1 MALSRDELEALSA
14 THVRDPIPLESLTP
28 ALESPPFIPTRS
40 LINVRDLGAVPG
52 SAIGP
57 GRIFRSGMLDAAA
70 ADPDALAWL
79 SANVKTIFDL
89 RSERERAGYPSP
101 EIPGIEFVYH
111 EREATY
117 PSPDPADFA
126 VDDGSKAWRGQL
138 LAVAAAY
145 KPTIRAV
152 LQHVR
157 DKPDEPFLF
166 HCTVYSSL
174 ISAGR
179 DRTGVVAGLLQTLAG
194 TEQPD
199 VILDYMLSRIGT
211 EQARER
217 LVVFIKASLGVDDP
231 ETPGFWN
238 MASLRPTFW
247 KAFGEGINDEYGGW
261 DGYVTK
267 GLGFSAEDLDT
278 IKKNLRA

>member
-1 MALSRDELEALSA
+1 
-14 THVRDPIPLESLTP
+14 
-28 ALESPPFIPTRS
+28 
-40 LINVRDLGAVPG
+40 
-52 SAIGP
+52 
-57 GRIFRSGMLDAAA
+57 MLDAAA

-79 SANVKTIFDL
+79 AANVKTVFDL
-89 RSERERAGYPSP
+89 RSEHERAAYPSP
-101 EIPGIEFVYH
+101 DVPGVEFVYF

-126 VDDGSKAWRGQL
+126 VDDGSTAWRGQL

-157 DKPDEPFLF
+157 DKPQEPFLF
-166 HCTVYSSL
+166 HCT
-174 ISAGR
+174 AGR
-179 DRTGVVAGLLQTLAG
+179 DRTGVVAGMLQTLAG

-217 LVVFIKASLGVDDP
+217 LIVFIKTSLGLDDP

-247 KAFGEGINDEYGGW
+247 RAFVEGVDAEYGGW

-267 GLGFSAEDLDT
+267 GLGFSAEDLET